1 MGATATRGDVYSR
14 VTAKIVAD
22 LERGVRPWLQPWNAE
37 HAAGRITR
45 PLRANGQAYKGINVL
60 MLWGDAQAKGFV
72 CPIWMTYR
80 QALELGGQVKKGEH
94 GSLVV
99 YADKITRTET
109 ADNGDEIEHEI
120 PFMKGYTVFNCEQI
134 ENLPAH
140 FYATAAPLAPAP
152 ARIAAAE
159 SFAANTGATIRS
171 GGNRAYYSVT
181 DDYVQMPPFECFRD
195 AESFYATLWHEMTHW
210 TRHASRLNREFGRE
224 RWGDAGY
231 AAEEL
236 VAELGAAFLCADLGV
251 TAEPRDDHSSYLAS
265 WLEVLKSDK
274 RAIFTAA
281 AHAQR
286 ATDFLHRLQDRRE
299 PTAAAAYADALCR
312 VQSLRGA

>member
-1 MGATATRGDVYSR
+1 MGAIATRADVYSR

-22 LERGVRPWLQPWNAE
+22 LERGVRPWLKPWNAE

-60 MLWGDAQAKGFV
+60 MLWGEAELKGFV
-72 CPIWMTYR
+72 CPIWMTFR
-80 QALELGGQVKKGEH
+80 QAQELGAHVEKGEH

-109 ADNGDEIEHEI
+109 DDSGEESSREIA
-120 PFMKGYTVFNCEQI
+120 FMKGYTVFNCEQI
-134 ENLPAH
+134 EGLPPH
-140 FYATAAPLAPAP
+140 FYASATPPASVLE
-152 ARIAAAE
+152 RIATAE
-159 SFAANTGATIRS
+159 SFATSTGATLRH
-171 GGNRAYYSVT
+171 GGNQAYYSVT
-181 DDYVQMPPFECFRD
+181 NDYVQMPPFECFRD
-195 AESFYATLWHEMTHW
+195 AESFYATLLHELTHW
-210 TRHASRLNREFGRE
+210 TRHASRLDREFGRK

-236 VAELGAAFLCADLGV
+236 VAELGSAFLCADLGI

-265 WLEVLKSDK
+265 WLDVLKNDN
-274 RAIFTAA
+274 RAIFTAS

-286 ATDFLHRLQDRRE
+286 AADFLHGLQQQRE
-299 PTAAAAYADALCR
+299 IIGAAA
-312 VQSLRGA
+312 